1 LQEDRIGSILKKTLK
16 IDINPDFLAGKTKN
30 NFGFLDENYGFEEE
44 EADLSS
50 KRKYSPSPLR
60 QPLFNLQKPAK
71 TQYQPIQYS
80 FNQFVPLE
88 FPREREIKEKQS
100 TIGIYYTSKRR
111 QLQSR
116 SIM

>member
-30 NFGFLDENYGFEEE
+30 NFGFIDENYGFEEE

-60 QPLFNLQKPAK
+60 
-71 TQYQPIQYS
+71 
-80 FNQFVPLE
+80 
-88 FPREREIKEKQS
+88 
-100 TIGIYYTSKRR
+100 
-111 QLQSR
+111 
-116 SIM
+116 